1 MHRTEPTR
9 LQSLALQL
17 SEKVS
22 SLMDNNEKMAE
33 MKQGGLYQR
42 QGSFGIILLFLHLSI
57 STASLII
64 QLVGANQFSSQ
75 SISSDMHTHTHTV
88 TQSSIKTIIIQLQ

>member
-1 MHRTEPTR
+1 LVYLQASLDEPTRTVMMHRTEPTR

-33 MKQGGLYQR
+33 MKQGGFYQR
-42 QGSFGIILLFLHLSI
+42 QGLLFWIGLGS
-57 STASLII
+57 
-64 QLVGANQFSSQ
+64 
-75 SISSDMHTHTHTV
+75 
-88 TQSSIKTIIIQLQ
+88 